1 MSYQP
6 ISDFFDLRPQR
17 DARFDVSRSL
27 GFTKAAGTASNIPL
41 ITQDNQ
47 AKLKFVKTDG
57 SSSNIKLR
65 IS

>member
-17 DARFDVSRSL
+17 EARFDVERSL
-27 GFTKAAGTASNIPL
+27 SFVKAAGATSNIPL

-65 IS
+65 IG